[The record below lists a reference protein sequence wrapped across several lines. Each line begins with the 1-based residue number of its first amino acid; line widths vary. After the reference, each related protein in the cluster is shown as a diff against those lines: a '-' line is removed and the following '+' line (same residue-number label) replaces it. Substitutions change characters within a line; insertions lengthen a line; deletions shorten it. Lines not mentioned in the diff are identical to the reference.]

1 LRRTVPA
8 GLVSDELGFLE
19 ENDLKSSI
27 PTCPHCGAENR
38 GNLGSDGR
46 VYCEYCD
53 AVLSIESTTGKTRQ
67 YAQPASS
74 ALTFTNSPSQGL
86 PPEFRRLSRPKV
98 SPSLESSGCGL
109 IFGLFWTL
117 FSAVFVIFGLGFTI
131 SSQQEYNR
139 LVQEGISVLAD
150 ITELEIDDSGD
161 STSYYVHYQYR
172 ARVQGD
178 LSRFEDQDSVSA
190 SFFRSLQVGQQIEI
204 LYAESDPK
212 VTAIKSEFE
221 PPSLLFSLI
230 FSGMGGLFLLIGL
243 AMIYGAFK
251 AQVQLRQLR
260 SQGRQTQGFVFDR
273 WKDKD
278 SDGDPTYFVAF
289 AFKVNFEIITRAEQN
304 KILYDKCQ
312 IGDPLIVRY
321 LSDDP
326 QICQARIER

>member
-1 LRRTVPA
+1 
-8 GLVSDELGFLE
+8 LGFLE
-19 ENDLKSSI
+19 ESDLKSSI
-27 PTCPHCGAENR
+27 PTCLRCGAENR
-38 GNLGSDGR
+38 GNVGSDGR
-46 VYCEYCD
+46 LYCEYCD
-53 AVLSIESTTGKTRQ
+53 AVLPIESTTGKIRQ
-67 YAQPASS
+67 HVQSAFSEPAS
-74 ALTFTNSPSQGL
+74 TNSPAQGL
-86 PPEFRRLSRPKV
+86 PPEFRRLSRPRV

-109 IFGLFWTL
+109 VFGLFWTL
-117 FSAVFVIFGLGFTI
+117 FSTVFVIIGLGFTI

-139 LVQEGISVLAD
+139 LVQEGISVLAE
-150 ITELEIDDSGD
+150 ITELEINDSSD

-178 LSRFEDQDSVSA
+178 LSRFEDYDRVSA
-190 SFFRSLQVGQQIEI
+190 SFYRSLQIGQEIEI

-230 FSGMGGLFLLIGL
+230 FSGMSGLFLLIGL
-243 AMIYGAFK
+243 AMMYGAFK
-251 AQVQLRQLR
+251 AQAQLRQLR

-278 SDGDPTYFVAF
+278 SDGDSTYFVAF
-289 AFKVNFEIITRAEQN
+289 AFKVDFEIITRAEQN

-312 IGDPLIVRY
+312 IGDSLIVRH
-321 LSDDP
+321 LPNDP